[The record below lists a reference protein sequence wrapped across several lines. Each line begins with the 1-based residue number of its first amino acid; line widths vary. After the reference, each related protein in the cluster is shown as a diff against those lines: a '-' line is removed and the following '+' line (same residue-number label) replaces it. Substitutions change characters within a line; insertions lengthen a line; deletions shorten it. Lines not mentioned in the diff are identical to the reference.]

1 MLKVQLWDG
10 VSPINNVSAEEILAN
25 RKDIAANIEDVFLVV
40 NEHDVVSEI
49 QFGKTIA
56 SNYGMEPGMTTL
68 EIAQA
73 YLVKKEEEAA
83 KVEEEKVTTD
93 QLEKQVAKLTYD
105 VMMLQ
110 NK

>member
-40 NEHDVVSEI
+40 NEHGVVSEI

-56 SNYGMEPGMTTL
+56 SNYGMEPGMNTL